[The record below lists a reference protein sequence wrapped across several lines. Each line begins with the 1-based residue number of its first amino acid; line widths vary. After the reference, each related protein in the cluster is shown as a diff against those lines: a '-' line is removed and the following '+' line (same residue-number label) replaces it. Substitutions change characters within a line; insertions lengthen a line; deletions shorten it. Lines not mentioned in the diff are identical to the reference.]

1 MRMVQFKKFF
11 RVIDLFVDFLH
22 YPPNPLLLSQQ
33 FLWTLG
39 TELSVVGRDRIPNNC
54 ATIVVSNH
62 RSIMDAAILMSALNT
77 PIHFACHHYMG
88 QIPLMSEVI
97 NQLGFLPLDKPK
109 QPHNNFFDRASHLLI
124 KNKTIGIF
132 PEGAHPMVKTT
143 TPNSLDKFQRGF
155 AHLAL
160 RTPVENLVILPVAI
174 AARNE
179 LNTSL
184 FPVRWLQLFDPLE
197 PLFDRPDWHP
207 LVLYGQVKVTIGT
220 PISLSL
226 AQKPDYHGRKALRW
240 IRDLTEQ
247 CHQDI
252 QQQLQESF

>member
-1 MRMVQFKKFF
+1 MVQFKKFF

-54 ATIVVSNH
+54 ATVVVSNH

-88 QIPLMSEVI
+88 QIPLMSELI

-109 QPHNNFFDRASHLLI
+109 QPHNNFFDRASHLLL

>member
-1 MRMVQFKKFF
+1 M
-11 RVIDLFVDFLH
+11 FVDFLH

-39 TELSVVGRDRIPNNC
+39 TELSVVGQDRIPNNC
-54 ATIVVSNH
+54 ATVVVSNH

-109 QPHNNFFDRASHLLI
+109 QPHTNFFDRASHLLL
-124 KNKTIGIF
+124 KNKTLGIF

-240 IRDLTEQ
+240 IKDLTEQ

-252 QQQLQESF
+252 QKQLQESF

>member
-1 MRMVQFKKFF
+1 M
-11 RVIDLFVDFLH
+11 FVDFLH

-54 ATIVVSNH
+54 ATVVVSNH

-109 QPHNNFFDRASHLLI
+109 QPHTNFFDRASHLLLQ
-124 KNKTIGIF
+124 NKTIGIF

-184 FPVRWLQLFDPLE
+184 FPVRWLQLFDPSE

-207 LVLYGQVKVTIGT
+207 LVLYGQVKVSIGT

-226 AQKPDYHGRKALRW
+226 AQKTDYHGRKALRW

>member
-1 MRMVQFKKFF
+1 M
-11 RVIDLFVDFLH
+11 FVDFLH

-54 ATIVVSNH
+54 ATVVVSNH

-109 QPHNNFFDRASHLLI
+109 QPHTNFFDRASHLLL
-124 KNKTIGIF
+124 KNKTLGIF

-160 RTPVENLVILPVAI
+160 RTPVENLVILPVTI

-220 PISLSL
+220 PIALSL
-226 AQKPDYHGRKALRW
+226 TQKPDYHGRKALRW
-240 IRDLTEQ
+240 IKDLTEQ

-252 QQQLQESF
+252 QKQLQESF

>member
-54 ATIVVSNH
+54 ATVVVSNH

-88 QIPLMSEVI
+88 QIPLMSELI

-109 QPHNNFFDRASHLLI
+109 QPHNNFFDRASHLLL

>member
-1 MRMVQFKKFF
+1 MRMLQFKKFF